1 MKIDF
6 AMLDRLVAA
15 GAPASAI
22 VELLKFE
29 DEKRAPKKSKERD
42 RQRAKRSN
50 TKQQSATSSNNEQH
64 PPTSTETPSQ
74 TAERELFKRGKELCG
89 PRAGGM
95 ITALIRSKDYDLKA
109 AREVVDTA
117 ATKSDPREFIA
128 AAIGRPK
135 NGAGNSV
142 MAAADRLIARAKE
155 LELSAGFGSEPD
167 EALPGFG
174 ARP

>member
-22 VELLKFE
+22 VEYLKFE

-50 TKQQSATSSNNEQH
+50 TKQQPATVSNIEQ
-64 PPTSTETPSQ
+64 PSPTPSETPSQ
-74 TAERELFKRGKELCG
+74 IAERDLFKRGKELCG
-89 PRAGGM
+89 ARAGGM

-135 NGAGNSV
+135 NGSGNTV
-142 MAAADRLIARAKE
+142 MASAERLIARAKE
-155 LELSAGFGSEPD
+155 LELTAGFGDEPD
-167 EALPGFG
+167 EAFPGFG
-174 ARP
+174 TRS

>member
-22 VELLKFE
+22 VEYLKFE

-50 TKQQSATSSNNEQH
+50 TKQQSATSSNNEQQ
-64 PPTSTETPSQ
+64 PATPAKTPSQ
-74 TAERELFKRGKELCG
+74 IEEAYLFKRGKELCG

-95 ITALIRSKDYDLKA
+95 ITALIKSKNYDLKS

-135 NGAGNSV
+135 NGAGNSA
-142 MAAADRLIARAKE
+142 MDAFDRLIAGTEGGEVPRGADMRDVTPRRA
-155 LELSAGFGSEPD
+155 
-167 EALPGFG
+167 
-174 ARP
+174 